1 MLEDPHHTTFHD
13 KMKSRAFTT
22 LIWLV
27 FVGCATAE
35 GPPAGDTRQ
44 SVSAEAVIVNHGW
57 SDVRVYVS
65 RGGSRDL
72 LGFVTSGSIQRF
84 ALDPDMVR
92 ATSLKLVADPV
103 GSTTILESDL
113 FVLRSD
119 GVVEWTIRQRPEN
132 SSIVVY

>member
-1 MLEDPHHTTFHD
+1 
-13 KMKSRAFTT
+13 MKSRASTT
-22 LIWLV
+22 LAWLL
-27 FVGCATAE
+27 FVACATAE

-44 SVSAEAVIVNHGW
+44 PVSTEAVIVNHSW
-57 SDVRVYVS
+57 SDVRIYVA

-103 GSTTILESDL
+103 GATTVLESDL
-113 FVLRSD
+113 FVLRSGD
-119 GVVEWTIRQRPEN
+119 VVEWTIRQRPEN